1 MSRVLPFAIQDRP
14 EINLRQGIK
23 SSLNNWRQLLSS
35 LYLFFLYVRGG
46 GSDTYCKEV
55 QEQGRKALAISDSFA
70 QWLSLNWNTI
80 PAVDAR
86 IVKSPLFL
94 AQMEHLQ
101 VGLELFLKL
110 AKVEF
115 ADGNLA
121 DASERTGGNRYCK
134 KLHFSTNMKIYADA
148 ISKHSQNDVATF
160 LDSWLSNTDDSVI
173 GEQVK
178 EILIPFTEE
187 CQYKIRTGTGEVYFQ
202 QNGVYERLR
211 NPADT
216 VESSDTHE
224 PVGPFRILKSFV
236 KEGMHPYLI
245 DSATGFKV
253 KSDINSFS
261 HYADL
266 VNTSLMLIPKRT
278 TVFQEIASETPFD
291 EPDTQLSS
299 RQLIIYGAPG
309 TGKSWR
315 IKNDTHGMSVIR
327 TTFHPDSDYSTF
339 VGAYKPSMEDVPRTF
354 MKGEEIAKVTK
365 GDEYL
370 FQEKRIVYKFVAQAF
385 LKAYVAAWKKMADA
399 ADGGQGAARPTV
411 CLVIEEINRGNCAQI
426 FGDIF
431 QLLDREDDGYSSY
444 AIDVDSDLKK
454 FVADSFKGDTAKGIP
469 ALDLAGV
476 DLGDRDI
483 TPNEISSGDKLL
495 LPPNLYIWATMN
507 TSDQS
512 LFPIDSAFKRRWA
525 WRYIPISNAGK
536 NYSIEVEGDKYD
548 WWTFLEKANDLVQSF
563 TESED
568 KKLGYFFCKADRNG
582 VISLEQF
589 VGKVVFYLWNGVF
602 KDTGFDDEVFDDG
615 KGGKLYFKRFFD
627 AKGDPNP
634 ESVRQFMKNLGVG
647 AVASSAGNAEGADE
661 GAITEPPAGDAE
673 NMEGQGQ

>member
-1 MSRVLPFAIQDRP
+1 MNFTLQSMIDALNTLAIGTVYKYASVERASTGSCELVSVDQHTGAIKYKRNRVGTAPEANTKIESITGANVAKLATALNSQKAV
-14 EINLRQGIK
+14 EINALYGGSGNFRSALEALVANTANIFVCQIDGKKHIFWNPNH
-23 SSLNNWRQLLSS
+23 SHPVGQITVADAPMVYVPTTEDDNTRPDLNNL
-35 LYLFFLYVRGG
+35 
-46 GSDTYCKEV
+46 
-55 QEQGRKALAISDSFA
+55 
-70 QWLSLNWNTI
+70 
-80 PAVDAR
+80 
-86 IVKSPLFL
+86 
-94 AQMEHLQ
+94 
-101 VGLELFLKL
+101 
-110 AKVEF
+110 
-115 ADGNLA
+115 
-121 DASERTGGNRYCK
+121 
-134 KLHFSTNMKIYADA
+134 
-148 ISKHSQNDVATF
+148 
-160 LDSWLSNTDDSVI
+160 
-173 GEQVK
+173 
-178 EILIPFTEE
+178 
-187 CQYKIRTGTGEVYFQ
+187 
-202 QNGVYERLR
+202 
-211 NPADT
+211 
-216 VESSDTHE
+216 
-224 PVGPFRILKSFV
+224 
-236 KEGMHPYLI
+236 
-245 DSATGFKV
+245 
-253 KSDINSFS
+253 
-261 HYADL
+261 
-266 VNTSLMLIPKRT
+266 
-278 TVFQEIASETPFD
+278 
-291 EPDTQLSS
+291 S

-315 IKNDTHGMSVIR
+315 IKNDTQGMSVLR

-365 GDEYL
+365 GDECL

-399 ADGGQGAARPTV
+399 ADSGQGAARPTV

-426 FGDIF
+426 FGDLF
-431 QLLDREDDGYSSY
+431 QLLDRDDYGFSDYEIAADEDLRRYL
-444 AIDVDSDLKK
+444 AE
-454 FVADSFKGDTAKGIP
+454 AFKGVRGADAQERVPPEVAEKLERIFKG
-469 ALDLAGV
+469 
-476 DLGDRDI
+476 
-483 TPNEISSGDKLL
+483 EILL

-525 WRYIPISNAGK
+525 WKYIPISNAGK
-536 NYSIEVEGDKYD
+536 NYSIEVGGDKYD

-634 ESVRQFMKNLGVG
+634 ESVRLFMKNLGVG
-647 AVASSAGNAEGADE
+647 AVASSVGNAEGADE
-661 GAITEPPAGDAE
+661 GATTEPPVGGAE

>member
-1 MSRVLPFAIQDRP
+1 MNFTLQSMIDALNTLAIGTVYKYASVERASTGSCELVSVDQHTGAIKYKRNRAGTAP
-14 EINLRQGIK
+14 EANTKIESITGANVAKLATALNSQKAVEINALYGGSGNFRSALEALVANTANIFVCQIDGKKHIFWNPNH
-23 SSLNNWRQLLSS
+23 SHPVGQITVADAPMVYVPTTEDDNTRPDLNNL
-35 LYLFFLYVRGG
+35 
-46 GSDTYCKEV
+46 
-55 QEQGRKALAISDSFA
+55 
-70 QWLSLNWNTI
+70 
-80 PAVDAR
+80 
-86 IVKSPLFL
+86 
-94 AQMEHLQ
+94 
-101 VGLELFLKL
+101 
-110 AKVEF
+110 
-115 ADGNLA
+115 
-121 DASERTGGNRYCK
+121 
-134 KLHFSTNMKIYADA
+134 
-148 ISKHSQNDVATF
+148 
-160 LDSWLSNTDDSVI
+160 
-173 GEQVK
+173 
-178 EILIPFTEE
+178 
-187 CQYKIRTGTGEVYFQ
+187 
-202 QNGVYERLR
+202 
-211 NPADT
+211 
-216 VESSDTHE
+216 
-224 PVGPFRILKSFV
+224 
-236 KEGMHPYLI
+236 
-245 DSATGFKV
+245 
-253 KSDINSFS
+253 
-261 HYADL
+261 
-266 VNTSLMLIPKRT
+266 
-278 TVFQEIASETPFD
+278 
-291 EPDTQLSS
+291 S

-315 IKNDTHGMSVIR
+315 IKNDTQGMSVLR

-339 VGAYKPSMEDVPRTF
+339 VGAYKPSME
-354 MKGEEIAKVTK
+354 A
-365 GDEYL
+365 DEYDTVVTTGERSPGGNISKKDGL
-370 FQEKRIVYKFVAQAF
+370 VRQKRIVYKFVAQAF

-426 FGDIF
+426 FGDLF
-431 QLLDREDDGYSSY
+431 QLLDRDDYGFSDYEIAADEDLRRYL
-444 AIDVDSDLKK
+444 AE
-454 FVADSFKGDTAKGIP
+454 AFKGVRGADAQERVPPEIAEKLERIFKG
-469 ALDLAGV
+469 
-476 DLGDRDI
+476 
-483 TPNEISSGDKLL
+483 EILL

-525 WRYIPISNAGK
+525 WKYIPISNAGK
-536 NYSIEVEGDKYD
+536 NYSIEVGGDKYD

-661 GAITEPPAGDAE
+661 GTTTEPPAGDAE